1 MQICEACKKFYIQ
14 KTFDIRVIFVTDLS
28 DYKHSFRKIEVCAR
42 INLCGIRKL
51 DLYTRKYKYSI
62 DFLSSNNNS
71 NNDDFG
77 KFD

>member
-1 MQICEACKKFYIQ
+1 MRGMQKILYSENIWY
-14 KTFDIRVIFVTDLS
+14 TSDLCHRS
-28 DYKHSFRKIEVCAR
+28 LGLQALVFRKIEVCAR